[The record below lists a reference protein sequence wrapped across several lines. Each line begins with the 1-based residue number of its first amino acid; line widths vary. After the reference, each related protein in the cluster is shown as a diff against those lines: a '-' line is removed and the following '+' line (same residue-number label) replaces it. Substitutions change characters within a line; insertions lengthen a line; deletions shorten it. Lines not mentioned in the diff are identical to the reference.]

1 VLRRAAP
8 RPGVELEQ
16 PLAGDRAVEL
26 PAVAAQNIVALAK
39 SRIARACDLAD
50 DPAFDHRADFSRLGI
65 GPDPAD
71 PAVHIRVEREI
82 DPAHQHLALA
92 GIGQRCVDYLEIG
105 WCRRSAGPPLQQ
117 DLPVP
122 VFHRLLLPCRAIAG
136 RSLSPPTVQ
145 RQRPNASGKVFNPPW
160 SIATT
165 GCIARSS
172 GPTANWPSW
181 TRSGGAARI
190 HAKEDAEKGPP
201 LVGTT
206 TITQEG
212 IGTLR
217 LANRRSP
224 TQLNGDF

>member
-1 VLRRAAP
+1 MLRRAAP

-181 TRSGGAARI
+181 SRSGGA
-190 HAKEDAEKGPP
+190 GPHP
-201 LVGTT
+201 RGGGYRERPAAGGCDDDDPGRHRYPALG
-206 TITQEG
+206 
-212 IGTLR
+212 
-217 LANRRSP
+217 
-224 TQLNGDF
+224 